1 MDKSLIVEIS
11 RLKSLMGINEQ
22 DLSLGDVAQRYTP
35 TKEGERQLDDDYK
48 IVKIGAGTNYPL
60 MLDITLPVV
69 TDPFKEPSI
78 KQFDN
83 QTTFSEF
90 FKEGTKTGTFVEGD
104 KLPNGKP
111 APVGQQYVILGG
123 NKYCL
128 PNKEWV
134 ELHTQKKFV
143 YQFTNQKTNETF
155 GLKLATVQ
163 QVLDGETLSGRQ
175 ISARCPGGSNGWAFT
190 LDPQTKPVTMFYSHK
205 NGEVFDPE
213 KNSDINSD
221 FDDWWEEWKVY
232 VEVGVGLLAS
242 MVIGPALAQFFV
254 VLADASLLGTAL
266 SEFIIWASQQGFLA
280 SHISW
285 VEAVTTM
292 IVEAGLMTPIA
303 LEYIEEG
310 DPNSAALAWAFSFA
324 PFILELAPIARFIK
338 SGRLKPQ
345 EAEILTKEILE
356 KMKMA
361 GGYKTIT
368 QSLGSEYAF
377 YESLSEESKGLWMG
391 MKRLMVENP
400 KVIKQGIELGI
411 KQNSEKILEAGMRSQ
426 NKGVLHYVNR
436 WGNVARG
443 KGLIPQLARGFVLI
457 GGGLIGFEV
466 LVAKLKQLGAS
477 EKTAKVV
484 AQEFQNKITSSQYWQ
499 DISLLNQKFG
509 LGAKLT
515 EQQQMDTLNQL
526 LKDDPDAIN
535 KLRNSD
541 FVQNEFFNQDKID
554 AAGLNEAKQKLPE
567 YSELLTEHVQET
579 LEDPRIIAAMERLN
593 IKSKKESLTEILKQ
607 KGYNVDPNSWVTS
620 DKNTWKFKTTNNL
633 DGEIIMDDEN
643 KIEIKVGGNTI

>member
-1 MDKSLIVEIS
+1 
-11 RLKSLMGINEQ
+11 
-22 DLSLGDVAQRYTP
+22 
-35 TKEGERQLDDDYK
+35 
-48 IVKIGAGTNYPL
+48 
-60 MLDITLPVV
+60 
-69 TDPFKEPSI
+69 
-78 KQFDN
+78 
-83 QTTFSEF
+83 
-90 FKEGTKTGTFVEGD
+90 
-104 KLPNGKP
+104 
-111 APVGQQYVILGG
+111 
-123 NKYCL
+123 
-128 PNKEWV
+128 
-134 ELHTQKKFV
+134 
-143 YQFTNQKTNETF
+143 
-155 GLKLATVQ
+155 
-163 QVLDGETLSGRQ
+163 
-175 ISARCPGGSNGWAFT
+175 
-190 LDPQTKPVTMFYSHK
+190 
-205 NGEVFDPE
+205 
-213 KNSDINSD
+213 
-221 FDDWWEEWKVY
+221 
-232 VEVGVGLLAS
+232 
-242 MVIGPALAQFFV
+242 
-254 VLADASLLGTAL
+254 
-266 SEFIIWASQQGFLA
+266 
-280 SHISW
+280 
-285 VEAVTTM
+285 
-292 IVEAGLMTPIA
+292 
-303 LEYIEEG
+303 
-310 DPNSAALAWAFSFA
+310 
-324 PFILELAPIARFIK
+324 
-338 SGRLKPQ
+338 
-345 EAEILTKEILE
+345 
-356 KMKMA
+356 
-361 GGYKTIT
+361 
-368 QSLGSEYAF
+368 
-377 YESLSEESKGLWMG
+377 MG

-477 EKTAKVV
+477 EETAKVV

-579 LEDPRIIAAMERLN
+579 LEDPRIIAAMERLK